1 MKVKCYEELIV
12 WQKAMLLAK
21 LVYRIQKQLPKEEV
35 YGLGDQMRRGVVSI
49 PSNIAEGF
57 GRESDKEFKHF
68 LSIEKSDIYL
78 VLIGNKYGYCGEE
91 ELSPTEQ
98 EFDKAQELG
107 LPKLVMVRG
116 TDNSKREEREAR
128 FWDKVSDGRVR
139 VRFQDADSEQAIG
152 DLLDEVRNTLRD
164 VMLDDGVLSEKPF
177 EDQYLNDVSLDDID
191 PARVAWFAER
201 AVRVR
206 KAKYPPSPS
215 VVDVLRSLHLFD
227 AKRNAPTK
235 AGVLLFGRDV
245 QGPFPS
251 SAIKC
256 VCYPGIEKRKPSV
269 DMELV
274 EGDLFQLADQAIAF
288 VNRHLNHGVG
298 VHRHGAAADDVDE
311 IPNSVIAE
319 AVNNAIAH
327 RNYASIG
334 SIQIEVYS
342 DRIEVIS
349 PGRLHR
355 AISVAE
361 LYKKHESFATNPRI
375 ARAMYQVKYI
385 ETLGTGLTDMLEECK
400 AKGLKTPLLEE
411 VSGRF
416 RVVIWRNTA
425 QLTLARAQSG
435 PSWGPVRAQSQTDTV
450 SEFLSRESF
459 LKLLE
464 SSELGRKEVA
474 DVFRV
479 SSRSGYF
486 KRFLADLVEDG
497 LVEYTIPEK
506 PRSRLQKYR
515 LTEKGR
521 SALENPQ
528 FGL

>member
-1 MKVKCYEELIV
+1 MKQIFVSSV
-12 WQKAMLLAK
+12 QKEFERERAA
-21 LVYRIQKQLPKEEV
+21 IKQ
-35 YGLGDQMRRGVVSI
+35 MI
-49 PSNIAEGF
+49 
-57 GRESDKEFKHF
+57 ESDPILRSHFKAF
-68 LSIEKSDIYL
+68 VFEIDAPAVDKTTQRVYLNEIEKSDIYL
-78 VLIGNKYGYCGEE
+78 VLIGNKYGYCVED

-107 LPKLVMVRG
+107 LQKLVMVRG

-128 FWDKVSDGRVR
+128 FLDKVSDGRVR
-139 VRFQDADSEQAIG
+139 VRFQDADPEQSIA
-152 DLLDEVRNTLRD
+152 DLLDEVRNSLRD
-164 VMLDDGVLSEKPF
+164 IMLDDGILSEKPF
-177 EDQYLNDVSLDDID
+177 EDQCLNDVSLDDID
-191 PARVAWFAER
+191 PERVAWFAER

-245 QGPFPS
+245 QGSFPS

-400 AKGLKTPLLEE
+400 AKGLRTPLLEE

-416 RVVIWRNTA
+416 RVVIWRNRIELNLNDKSAKSSLKSSQKILEILFAEPTC
-425 QLTLARAQSG
+425 TYDELAVKLGISRRAITKQIKNLRDSG
-435 PSWGPVRAQSQTDTV
+435 CLRRVGPDKGGHWEVI
-450 SEFLSRESF
+450 SR
-459 LKLLE
+459 
-464 SSELGRKEVA
+464 
-474 DVFRV
+474 
-479 SSRSGYF
+479 
-486 KRFLADLVEDG
+486 
-497 LVEYTIPEK
+497 
-506 PRSRLQKYR
+506 
-515 LTEKGR
+515 
-521 SALENPQ
+521 
-528 FGL
+528 

>member
-1 MKVKCYEELIV
+1 MKKIFISSV
-12 WQKAMLLAK
+12 QKEFERERAAIKRM
-21 LVYRIQKQLPKEEV
+21 I
-35 YGLGDQMRRGVVSI
+35 
-49 PSNIAEGF
+49 
-57 GRESDKEFKHF
+57 ESDPI
-68 LSIEKSDIYL
+68 LSSYFEAFVFEIDAPATDKTTQQVYLNEIEKSDIYL

-91 ELSPTEQ
+91 EFSPTEQ

-128 FWDKVSDGRVR
+128 FLEKVSNGRVR
-139 VRFQDADSEQAIG
+139 VRFQEADSEQVIA
-152 DLLDEVRNTLRD
+152 DLLDEVRNSLRD
-164 VMLDDGVLSEKPF
+164 IMLDDGILSEKPF
-177 EDQYLNDVSLDDID
+177 EDQCLNDVSLDDID
-191 PARVAWFAER
+191 PARVAWYAER

-206 KAKYPPSPS
+206 KAKYSSSPS

-288 VNRHLNHGVG
+288 VNRHLNHGAG
-298 VHRHGAAADDVDE
+298 VHNHGAAADDVDE

-355 AISVAE
+355 AISVAD
-361 LYKKHESFATNPRI
+361 LYNKHESFATNPRI

-385 ETLGTGLTDMLEECK
+385 ETLGTGLTDMLAECE
-400 AKGLKTPLLEE
+400 AKGLQKPLFEE

-416 RVVIWRNTA
+416 RLVIWRKNLFVDRGDNRGGNRGGNLVLGLPEEQRRICEMLITNP
-425 QLTLARAQSG
+425 RMS
-435 PSWGPVRAQSQTDTV
+435 VRGIAAALNVRPRTV
-450 SEFLSRESF
+450 EKQIAALKVKNVVVREGGTRGYWRV
-459 LKLLE
+459 LL
-464 SSELGRKEVA
+464 G
-474 DVFRV
+474 
-479 SSRSGYF
+479 
-486 KRFLADLVEDG
+486 
-497 LVEYTIPEK
+497 
-506 PRSRLQKYR
+506 
-515 LTEKGR
+515 
-521 SALENPQ
+521 
-528 FGL
+528 

>member
-1 MKVKCYEELIV
+1 MKGRGVPFYDRF
-12 WQKAMLLAK
+12 
-21 LVYRIQKQLPKEEV
+21 LVS
-35 YGLGDQMRRGVVSI
+35 GLGFLVS
-49 PSNIAEGF
+49 GF
-57 GRESDKEFKHF
+57 GFLVLRNERALMKQIFVSSVQKEFERGRAAIKQMIESDPILRSHFKAF
-68 LSIEKSDIYL
+68 VFEIDAPAADKTTQRVYLNEIEKSDIYL
-78 VLIGNKYGYCGEE
+78 VLIGNKYGNCAEG

-107 LPKLVMVRG
+107 LQKLVMVRG
-116 TDNSKREEREAR
+116 IDNSKREEREAR
-128 FWDKVSDGRVR
+128 FLDKVSDGRVR
-139 VRFQDADSEQAIG
+139 VRFQDADSEQAIA
-152 DLLDEVRNTLRD
+152 DLLDEVRNSLRD
-164 VMLDDGVLSEKPF
+164 IMLDDGILSEKPF
-177 EDQYLNDVSLDDID
+177 EDQCLNDVSLDDID
-191 PARVAWFAER
+191 SERVAWFAER

-235 AGVLLFGRDV
+235 AGILLFGRDV

-251 SAIKC
+251 SAVKC

-298 VHRHGAAADDVDE
+298 VHRYGAAADDVDE

-416 RVVIWRNTA
+416 RVVIWRP
-425 QLTLARAQSG
+425 LTMSNRGDNKGDNRGDNL
-435 PSWGPVRAQSQTDTV
+435 PSEQRRIC
-450 SEFLSRESF
+450 EM
-459 LKLLE
+459 
-464 SSELGRKEVA
+464 
-474 DVFRV
+474 
-479 SSRSGYF
+479 
-486 KRFLADLVEDG
+486 
-497 LVEYTIPEK
+497 II
-506 PRSRLQKYR
+506 
-515 LTEKGR
+515 
-521 SALENPQ
+521 ENPRISVRKLAEVLDVRPRTVEKQ
-528 FGL
+528 LEALKVKGILVRNGGTRGYWEVKFF